1 MLSFREQLAKG
12 HFVSLPLTIPHKEL
26 TDAMDAFLVFL
37 ENVPD
42 EEKRAIHFKSR
53 FERGSADGYNDK
65 RGIEGKDS
73 KEFFHWS
80 PQLLVHPAYHMLD
93 EASTYAHDFFE
104 RASRIYAQV
113 EAVSIKLY
121 TDQFPDLAPHC
132 VVEGTLPN
140 AVLRFLCYT
149 PQKIGAFSAQPHYD
163 KGYGTLALA
172 ESTPG
177 LRIGCCDKH
186 PLTEVVHTEG
196 TALFMP
202 ADLMFEDS
210 GRTIIPAWHDVVTD
224 GLTTPI
230 NARCERWALVFF
242 IGDKDGRFSSWEK
255 VHSPLNVHG

>member
-1 MLSFREQLAKG
+1 MPSFHEKLAEK
-12 HFVSLPLTIPHKEL
+12 HFVSLPISLSHTEL
-26 TDAMDAFLVFL
+26 ADAMGAFLIFL

-42 EEKRAIHFKSR
+42 DIKRTIHFKSR

-80 PQLLVHPAYHMLD
+80 PQLLVHPAYHTLN
-93 EASTYAHDFFE
+93 ETSTYAHDFFE
-104 RASRIYAQV
+104 CASRIYAQG
-113 EAVSIKLY
+113 EAVAKKLY
-121 TDQFPDLAPHC
+121 ADQFPDLVPHC
-132 VVEGTLPN
+132 FVEGRLPN
-140 AVLRFLCYT
+140 AVLRFLCYS
-149 PQKIGAFSAQPHYD
+149 PQKNDAFSAQPHYD

-186 PLTEVVHTEG
+186 PLTEVVHSEG

-210 GRTIIPAWHDVVTD
+210 KQTIIPAWHDVVTD
-224 GLTTPI
+224 SRVHPI
-230 NARCERWALVFF
+230 SARCGRWALVFF
-242 IGDKDGRFSSWEK
+242 IGDKVGRFSSWEK